1 MFRLVAGLAVVLA
14 GFGGAA
20 PLQAGD
26 RPADGLNI
34 EVVQSLFR
42 DVPQGMVKVLG
53 RPLRELIRKR
63 TGLTGDVSI
72 ASDALTLADRLKTN
86 QCQLG
91 VFHGFE
97 FAWAKER
104 NADLIPLVVTVYPSG
119 HPQACVVVR
128 TDNPAATLG
137 QLKSVAVP
145 KGTKAHCLAYLDKQ
159 RAKLSE
165 GVAAPNGKGQLSAE
179 EALDGVVSAQ
189 CEAALVD
196 ISALAG
202 YQKLQPGAF
211 KRLRILCESDKFPQN
226 VIAYSKGAITD
237 AEADQLREVLT
248 GAHTTPTG
256 KPLMMLWSITR
267 FAAVPAD
274 YQAQLDK
281 CAKSYPTP
289 TKREVAEGGR

>member
-1 MFRLVAGLAVVLA
+1 MFRLGAGLAVVLA
-14 GFGGAA
+14 GFGWTTSAR
-20 PLQAGD
+20 AGD

-53 RPLRELIRKR
+53 RPLRELIQKR
-63 TGLTGDVSI
+63 TGLTGDLTTVP
-72 ASDALTLADRLKTN
+72 DALTLADRLKTN

-104 NADLIPLVVTVYPSG
+104 NADLIPLVVTVYPTG

-128 TDNPAATLG
+128 NDSPATSLG
-137 QLKSVAVP
+137 QLKNITVP

-159 RAKLSE
+159 RAKLAE
-165 GVAAPNGKGQLSAE
+165 GVAAPNGKGHLTAE

-202 YQKLQPGAF
+202 YQKLQPGAY

-226 VIAYSKGAITD
+226 VIAYSKGSLTD
-237 AEADQLREVLT
+237 AEADQLRDVLT
-248 GAHTTPTG
+248 GAHKTPTG

-267 FAAVPAD
+267 FADVPAD

-281 CAKSYPTP
+281 SAKAYPVP
-289 TKREVAEGGR
+289 AKREVAEGGR

>member
-1 MFRLVAGLAVVLA
+1 MFRVGAGLAVVLA
-14 GFGGAA
+14 GFGGTT
-20 PLQAGD
+20 PIQAGD
-26 RPADGLNI
+26 RPTDGLNI

-53 RPLRELIRKR
+53 RPLRELIHKR
-63 TGLTGDVSI
+63 TGLTGDVTTV
-72 ASDALTLADRLKTN
+72 SDALTLADRLKTN

-119 HPQACVVVR
+119 YPQACVVVR
-128 TDNPAATLG
+128 RDNPAATLAE
-137 QLKSVAVP
+137 LKGVTVP
-145 KGTKAHCLAYLDKQ
+145 KGTKAHCLAYLDKR

-165 GVAAPNGKGQLSAE
+165 SVAAPNSKERMSAE

-196 ISALAG
+196 VSALAG

-226 VIAYSKGAITD
+226 VIAYSKGSITD
-237 AEADQLREVLT
+237 AEANQLRDVLT
-248 GAHTTPTG
+248 GAHKTPTG

-281 CAKSYPTP
+281 SAKAYPVP
-289 TKREVAEGGR
+289 TKREAVGGGH